1 VSRGLWTIVILGF
14 VTIVIMVVSLLLV
27 LKVFRDS
34 PSSAYAK
41 LALAVRGEFHL
52 DSAGA
57 RILPESQKTA
67 LAIYYETH
75 ADSKF
80 SLDAQNEEM
89 KAVAIFAAGK
99 LEAFDRKNVDEIRVR
114 RTEVR
119 GSGCWQRT
127 YVSELIVPNPLRTM
141 PGNLPPVPPK

>member
-1 VSRGLWTIVILGF
+1 MILGF
-14 VTIVIMVVSLLLV
+14 VTIVIMVVSLLVV

-34 PSSAYAK
+34 PSSASAK

-52 DSAGA
+52 DSVGA
-57 RILPESQKTA
+57 RIVSETQKTA
-67 LAIYYETH
+67 VSIYYETH

-80 SLDAQNEEM
+80 SADAQNEEM
-89 KAVAIFAAGK
+89 KAVALFAAGK
-99 LEAFDRKNVDEIRVR
+99 LEPHDRRTVDEIRVR

-127 YVSELIVPNPLRTM
+127 YVSELAVPNPLRGM
-141 PGNLPPVPPK
+141 PGTAPPFPPK